1 MVQIRSKNE
10 HIIYRKDLVQANN
23 LKQVFDNIRHFL
35 AGNILGIT
43 RDEILA
49 EQLIFL
55 LFCKMR
61 DELISK
67 PKDAVMFQTFHPSS
81 IKLNTR
87 VSRLFDDLKLEYETI
102 FEEKDEIIVDEK
114 SLELIV
120 KELEKYCIT
129 EASRDAIGD
138 AFEIFLGP
146 SLRGNKGQFFT
157 PKYVV

>member
-1 MVQIRSKNE
+1 MVVQIRSKNE

-49 EQLIFL
+49 EQLVFL

-67 PKDAVMFQTFHPSS
+67 
-81 IKLNTR
+81 
-87 VSRLFDDLKLEYETI
+87 
-102 FEEKDEIIVDEK
+102 
-114 SLELIV
+114 
-120 KELEKYCIT
+120 
-129 EASRDAIGD
+129 
-138 AFEIFLGP
+138 
-146 SLRGNKGQFFT
+146 
-157 PKYVV
+157 